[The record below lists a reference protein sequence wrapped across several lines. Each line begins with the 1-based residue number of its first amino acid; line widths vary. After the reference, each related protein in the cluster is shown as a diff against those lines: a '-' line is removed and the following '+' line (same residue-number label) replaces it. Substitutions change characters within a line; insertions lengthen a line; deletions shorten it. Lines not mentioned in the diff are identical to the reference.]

1 MLVDRFGFLLTKGT
15 AMSTD
20 HSISLL
26 NSLIK
31 TTLDSMK
38 GFRDA
43 AEDVSN
49 SQYGSTFAQFAE
61 ERSQVASSLQ
71 AEVRRLG
78 GNPEDDSSF
87 LAAAHRSFMDL
98 KQAIT
103 GQDDKA
109 VITEV
114 ERGEDYIKG
123 KFEAAL
129 KDDDLD
135 PSARAVVQ
143 QAYES
148 VRAGHD
154 RASALKH
161 SLA

>member
-1 MLVDRFGFLLTKGT
+1 
-15 AMSTD
+15 MSSRD
-20 HSISLL
+20 HDISVL

-31 TTLDSMK
+31 TMLDSRK

-43 AEDVSN
+43 AEDATS
-49 SQYGSTFAQFAE
+49 SRFGEIFAE
-61 ERSQVASSLQ
+61 FAADRSNVASQLQ

-87 LAAAHRSFMDL
+87 LAAAHRTFMNL
-98 KQAIT
+98 KTAIT
-103 GQDDKA
+103 GKDDKA
-109 VITEV
+109 IVEEV

-123 KFEAAL
+123 KFEAAMNDREL
-129 KDDDLD
+129 S
-135 PSARAVVQ
+135 PETGQVVA
-143 QAYES
+143 QAFAS

-161 SLA
+161 GMV

>member
-1 MLVDRFGFLLTKGT
+1 
-15 AMSTD
+15 MSND
-20 HSISLL
+20 HSISSL
-26 NSLIK
+26 NSLIT

-43 AEDVSN
+43 SEDASN
-49 SQYGSTFAQFAE
+49 TQYATMFGEFAQ

-78 GNPEDDSSF
+78 GTPEDESSF
-87 LAAAHRSFMDL
+87 LAAAHRRFMDL

-103 GQDDKA
+103 GKDDKA
-109 VITEV
+109 VIEEV

-123 KFEAAL
+123 KFQTAL
-129 KDDDLD
+129 SDDELD
-135 PSARAVVQ
+135 TSARAVVQ
-143 QAYES
+143 QCYES

-154 RASALKH
+154 RVSALKH
-161 SLA
+161 SLT

>member
-1 MLVDRFGFLLTKGT
+1 
-15 AMSTD
+15 MSTD
-20 HSISLL
+20 HSISTL

-43 AEDVSN
+43 AEDAN
-49 SQYGSTFAQFAE
+49 NTQYATTFAEFAE

-87 LAAAHRSFMDL
+87 LAAAHRTFMDL

-103 GQDDKA
+103 GSDDKA
-109 VITEV
+109 IITEV
-114 ERGEDYIKG
+114 ERGEDYIKA
-123 KFEAAL
+123 KFEKAL
-129 KDDDLD
+129 EDNDLD

-143 QAYES
+143 QAYQS
-148 VRAGHD
+148 IRAGHD

-161 SLA
+161 SVV

>member
-1 MLVDRFGFLLTKGT
+1 
-15 AMSTD
+15 MSTD
-20 HSISLL
+20 HSISTL
-26 NSLIK
+26 NSLIT

-43 AEDVSN
+43 AQDVSN
-49 SQYGSTFAQFAE
+49 PQYASTFEQFAQ

-78 GNPEDDSSF
+78 GTPEDESSL
-87 LAAAHRSFMDL
+87 LAAAHRGFMDL

-103 GQDDKA
+103 GKDDKA

-129 KDDDLD
+129 ADNDLD
-135 PSARAVVQ
+135 PSARTVVQ
-143 QAYES
+143 QAFQS